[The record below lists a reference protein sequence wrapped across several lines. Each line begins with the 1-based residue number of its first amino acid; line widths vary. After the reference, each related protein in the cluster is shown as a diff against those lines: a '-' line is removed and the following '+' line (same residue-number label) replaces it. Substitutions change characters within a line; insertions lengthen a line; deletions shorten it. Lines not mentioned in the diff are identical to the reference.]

1 MKIGGGEKGK
11 EQGAW
16 SKEAVLSPQLAG
28 GRDSILRSHSLTLL
42 QGPLAWYA
50 AESVV
55 ELSSPPAKGFLL
67 VVGGDTNNG
76 LAAGLVS
83 SPPAKG
89 FLLVVGGDTNN
100 GHAAG

>member
-42 QGPLAWYA
+42 QPQTYPMQPGP
-50 AESVV
+50 V
-55 ELSSPPAKGFLL
+55 FLEYYHFNL
-67 VVGGDTNNG
+67 FQV
-76 LAAGLVS
+76 
-83 SPPAKG
+83 
-89 FLLVVGGDTNN
+89 
-100 GHAAG
+100 

>member
-42 QGPLAWYA
+42 QGPLAWCA

-55 ELSSPPAKGFLL
+55 ELSSPPTKGFLL
-67 VVGGDTNNG
+67 VVGG
-76 LAAGLVS
+76 
-83 SPPAKG
+83 
-89 FLLVVGGDTNN
+89 
-100 GHAAG
+100 GHQQRPGRWPSVLTTSEDFYL